1 MARFYLSPSDQKAN
15 VYAGNNTNEAAVC
28 GAIAHYCK
36 AALERNSHEVMLGH
50 YMTMADKCL
59 NSDLFNADAHV
70 PIHTNAY
77 EEQEGEAEVNGTR
90 IFSYDLKG
98 KGYQMAKKVFEI
110 LAPFSPGT
118 SENIKAAPQLYEVKT
133 PSAPTIYIE
142 VEFHDNEKG
151 ASWLVANVKEIGEKI
166 AEGLCNAVGS
176 PYLPEKEK
184 CEEGNTTGGA
194 PPVCPQGTS
203 KGCCSTYLKELV
215 EVLRDI
221 KSSMEKS

>member
-36 AALERNSHEVMLGH
+36 AALERNSHEVMIGH

-70 PIHTNAY
+70 PIHTNAFN
-77 EEQEGEAEVNGTR
+77 GEVMGTR
-90 IFSYDLKG
+90 IFSYDLEG
-98 KGYQMAKKVFEI
+98 KGYQMAKKVFEV

-151 ASWLVANVKEIGEKI
+151 ARWLVANVKEIGEKI
-166 AEGLCNAVGS
+166 AEGLCSAVDS
-176 PYLPEKEK
+176 PWLPEEKK
-184 CEEGNTTGGA
+184 CEEGNTTGVA
-194 PPVCPQGTS
+194 TPVCPQSTS
-203 KGCCSTYLKELV
+203 REHCSTYLKELV
-215 EVLRDI
+215 ELLRDI
-221 KSSMEKS
+221 KSSMDKS